1 MTDVPEVTC
10 RSPRRGTLRLFVGL
24 GALGVCLTAGS
35 IALGGALL
43 VVGATIGLAL
53 IVVGTVSL
61 HYVFAQVS
69 ADVHGVHVR
78 TLLRR
83 SSVPWGDIVD
93 LYIFDK
99 PARNA
104 HIQRRVGLSRRSGHK
119 RLLPL
124 PVAWSYNDPDFDTTV
139 DSLRELHRRHSGAE
153 PGRLPVVTPRT
164 AGRGWIGSLVL
175 GAALLAGAGVA
186 AYFVPIAAADEQ
198 AWKAAA
204 PCTVQTSVQ
213 KNGDCLSTVPAVIAR
228 TEPRQPKQSSWL
240 YFTESRPLHRL
251 EVSEEAAEEFE
262 AGDRVELTVWHH
274 QVMEV
279 AGAGHIWR
287 EHVTGGGEVAVVA
300 AVLALAAGYPGA
312 QVLLRLRG
320 RRLPDDE
327 VLPSALPFA
336 GALLGTA
343 LWLLPLCYLHPTT
356 LLEPPVALTW
366 SAAGS
371 LLSLGLFALAW
382 RATRVRTPGVTEAT
396 DGVVHP
402 DGEVFLAARFL
413 EHTDYNP
420 HGFGTHV
427 LLGDGP
433 PAVTPHAGPGRFA
446 AKRIPAQRITVTN
459 VRRARGADG
468 DTVPSN
474 WHIAELE
481 DEGRSV
487 RLAAA
492 PDDLTRIL
500 RELEAAKTPVD
511 TANPEG

>member
-1 MTDVPEVTC
+1 MTDVSEVTC
-10 RSPRRGTLRLFVGL
+10 RSPRRSTLRLFVGL
-24 GALGVCLTAGS
+24 GALGVCLTAAS
-35 IALGGALL
+35 VAHGGVLL
-43 VVGATIGLAL
+43 VVGATIGLTL
-53 IVVGTVSL
+53 IVAGTVSL
-61 HYVFAQVS
+61 HHVFAQVG

-83 SSVPWGDIVD
+83 KSVPWGDIAG
-93 LYIFDK
+93 LYIFEK

-104 HIQRRVGLSRRSGHK
+104 RIERRVGLSRRNGHK

-124 PVAWSYNDPDFDTTV
+124 PVAWSYNDPDFDATV
-139 DSLRELHRRHSGAE
+139 DSLWELHRRHSGAE
-153 PGRLPVVTPRT
+153 PGRLPVVTHRT
-164 AGRGWIGSLVL
+164 AGSGRVGSLAL
-175 GAALLAGAGVA
+175 CTALLAGAGVA
-186 AYFVPIAAADEQ
+186 AYFVPIAAADEE
-198 AWKAAA
+198 AWQAAA
-204 PCTVQTSVQ
+204 PCTTQTAVQES
-213 KNGDCLSTVPAVIAR
+213 GDCLSTVPAVVAR
-228 TEPRQPKQSSWL
+228 TEPHQPKQRSWL
-240 YFTESRPLHRL
+240 YFTDSRPVQRL

-262 AGDRVELTVWHH
+262 AGDRVALTVWHH

-279 AGAGHIWR
+279 MGEGHIWR

-327 VLPSALPFA
+327 VLPSVLPFA
-336 GALLGTA
+336 GALVGTA

-371 LLSLGLFALAW
+371 LVSLGLFALAW
-382 RATRVRTPGVTEAT
+382 RATRVRTPVAT
-396 DGVVHP
+396 RAIDGAVQK
-402 DGEVFLAARFL
+402 DGEMFLAARFL

-446 AKRIPAQRITVTN
+446 AKRIPAQRITVQN

-468 DTVPSN
+468 DSVPRN
-474 WHIAELE
+474 WHIAELD
-481 DEGRSV
+481 DEGRPV

-492 PDDLTRIL
+492 PVDLTRIL
-500 RELEAAKTPVD
+500 RELDAAKTAVN
-511 TANPEG
+511 TANSEG